1 MLKDWLK
8 LYYLKSISLARK
20 RALVNFFGSPV
31 DIFKASHL
39 CLIDSNILPDAGI
52 NAVLMANKNE
62 TEQVLHNDLE
72 LLESIDSQFI
82 GFNDPQF
89 SDLLN
94 EIPSPPLGLFVK
106 GNINLLKQPQI
117 AIVGS
122 RSPSP
127 SGKKTTYLFAAELTA
142 LGFTITS
149 GMAAGI
155 DSCAHSGSLSV
166 NNATIAV
173 MGTGID
179 RIYPASHQT
188 LYQEISEK
196 GLIVTEFAP
205 GTPPHRANFPQRN
218 RIISGLSVG
227 TLVAEA
233 GIRSGSLITARL
245 AAEQGREVFAIPGS
259 IHLQTSHGCHHLI
272 RLGAK
277 LVESVQDITDE
288 ISHFFNQTPPV
299 PQISREAPHSHFEH
313 ATEHETEHATEH
325 PLYNLIDYAP
335 ISIDQIIA
343 LSGLTTEQV
352 SSILIDLEL
361 RGLIAEMNGGYQ
373 RLPDMLS

>member
-8 LYYLKSISLARK
+8 LHYLRSVSLAQK
-20 RALVNFFGSPV
+20 RALVNFFGCPV
-31 DIFKASHL
+31 DIFAAGRSCLSDTGIL
-39 CLIDSNILPDAGI
+39 CEAGI
-52 NAVLMANKNE
+52 NAVLKANENLL
-62 TEQVLHNDLE
+62 QNDLA
-72 LLESIDSQFI
+72 LLESIGSQFI
-82 GFNDPQF
+82 GFDDPKF

-122 RSPSP
+122 RNPSP
-127 SGKKTTYLFAAELTA
+127 SGKKTTQAFAAELTA
-142 LGFTITS
+142 MGFTITS

-155 DSCAHSGSLSV
+155 DRCAHSGSLSV

-179 RIYPASHQT
+179 RIYPATHQA
-188 LYQEISEK
+188 LYREISEK

-205 GTPPHRANFPQRN
+205 GTPPHRAHFPQRN
-218 RIISGLSVG
+218 RIISGLSMG
-227 TLVAEA
+227 TLVTEA

-259 IHLQTSHGCHHLI
+259 IHLPTSRGCHHLI

-288 ISHFFNQTPPV
+288 IGHFFNPAPAV
-299 PQISREAPHSHFEH
+299 AQISRESPQSHFQH
-313 ATEHETEHATEH
+313 PAEH

-373 RLPDMLS
+373 RLP

>member
-8 LYYLKSISLARK
+8 LHYLRSVSLNQK
-20 RALVNFFGSPV
+20 RTLVNLFGSPA
-31 DIFKASHL
+31 DIFAADPLRLRKSG
-39 CLIDSNILPDAGI
+39 ILSESGI
-52 NAVLMANKNE
+52 KAVLTASEHLLQNDMA
-62 TEQVLHNDLE
+62 
-72 LLESIDSQFI
+72 LLASIDSHFI
-82 GFNDPQF
+82 GFNDPKF
-89 SDLLN
+89 STLLN
-94 EIPSPPLGLFVK
+94 EIPSPPLGLFVR
-106 GNINLLKQPQI
+106 GNIELLNQPQI

-127 SGKKTTYLFAAELTA
+127 SGKKTTETLAAQLTA
-142 LGFTITS
+142 MGFTITS

-155 DSCAHSGSLSV
+155 DSYAHRGSLSV
-166 NNATIAV
+166 GNATIAV

-179 RIYPASHQT
+179 HIYPASNRA

-205 GTPPHRANFPQRN
+205 RTRPHRTHFPQRN

-233 GIRSGSLITARL
+233 GIRSGSLITARM
-245 AAEQGREVFAIPGS
+245 ASEQGREVFAIPGS
-259 IHLQTSHGCHHLI
+259 IHQPTSHGCHHLI

-277 LVESVQDITDE
+277 LVESVQDITNELCHYFD
-288 ISHFFNQTPPV
+288 QPTPSYFKKP
-299 PQISREAPHSHFEH
+299 
-313 ATEHETEHATEH
+313 TEYSTEH

-335 ISIDQIIA
+335 ISMDQIIA

-352 SSILIDLEL
+352 SSILLDLEL
-361 RGLIAEMNGGYQ
+361 RGLIAEKSGGYQ
-373 RLPDMLS
+373 RLP

>member
-8 LYYLKSISLARK
+8 LHYLRSVSLAQK
-20 RALVNFFGSPV
+20 RALVNFFGGPADV
-31 DIFKASHL
+31 FAAGRPGLRAADILAE
-39 CLIDSNILPDAGI
+39 AGI
-52 NAVLMANKNE
+52 NAVLTAAE
-62 TEQVLHNDLE
+62 TLLQSDLA
-72 LLESIDSQFI
+72 LLESIGSQFI
-82 GFNDPQF
+82 GFNHPKF
-89 SDLLN
+89 SSLLN

-106 GNINLLKQPQI
+106 GNINLLNQPQI

-122 RSPSP
+122 RGPSP
-127 SGKKTTYLFAAELTA
+127 SGKKTTAAFAAELTA
-142 LGFTITS
+142 MGFVITS

-155 DSCAHSGSLSV
+155 DSCAHRGSLSAG
-166 NNATIAV
+166 NATIAV

-179 RIYPASHQT
+179 RIYPAAQQA
-188 LYQEISEK
+188 LYREIAEK
-196 GLIVTEFAP
+196 GLLVTEFAP
-205 GTPPHRANFPQRN
+205 GAPPQRAHFPQRN
-218 RIISGLSVG
+218 RIISGLSLG

-259 IHLQTSHGCHHLI
+259 IHLPTSRGCHYLI
-272 RLGAK
+272 RQGAK

-288 ISHFFNQTPPV
+288 LGHFFSPARPASQINPES
-299 PQISREAPHSHFEH
+299 PQSHSKHPAEH
-313 ATEHETEHATEH
+313 PDEH

-335 ISIDQIIA
+335 ISMDQIIA

-373 RLPDMLS
+373 RLP